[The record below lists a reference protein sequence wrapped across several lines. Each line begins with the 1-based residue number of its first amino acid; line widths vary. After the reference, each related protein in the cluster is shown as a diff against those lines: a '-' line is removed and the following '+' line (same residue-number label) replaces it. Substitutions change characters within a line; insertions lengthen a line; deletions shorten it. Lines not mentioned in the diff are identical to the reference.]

1 MRDSLFAILVVLLV
15 VVGLAALYEH
25 PPGGGTA
32 ATSEPI
38 QQPAA
43 IRPASTNPPQPST
56 TQADAPPLGGLA
68 IPAPPLAAAGSGAS
82 GDAQKNASQVPHAA
96 PPLPARSSTLAA
108 APRTPVPAA
117 MAGVMQHAAM
127 QETSSAGDAGVGQ
140 KVFRK
145 CAACHSLEP
154 GRNMIG
160 PSLGGV
166 IGRKAGTEA
175 GFTYSS
181 AMKQANITWTPETL
195 APYLADP
202 RRLSRETACRSR
214 DSNRRM
220 TATI

>member
-1 MRDSLFAILVVLLV
+1 ML
-15 VVGLAALYEH
+15 
-25 PPGGGTA
+25 
-32 ATSEPI
+32 
-38 QQPAA
+38 
-43 IRPASTNPPQPST
+43 
-56 TQADAPPLGGLA
+56 
-68 IPAPPLAAAGSGAS
+68 
-82 GDAQKNASQVPHAA
+82 
-96 PPLPARSSTLAA
+96 
-108 APRTPVPAA
+108 
-117 MAGVMQHAAM
+117 QHAAM
-127 QETSSAGDAGVGQ
+127 QETSSAGNSTVGQ

-145 CAACHSLEP
+145 CGACHSLEP

-160 PSLGGV
+160 PSLGGI